1 MNTNDPDPSR
11 SPAQPPFAG
20 RPQFSDRAQS
30 PGQAPSP
37 RSDRAPDS
45 HRPPLLDEP
54 GHHRHDVHSIR
65 VAVITVSDT
74 RELAEDR
81 SGDEAVRLL
90 RQAGHRVVE
99 RTITTDDPERLANC
113 LRELLERDDV
123 DAIVTTGG
131 TGIAPRDRTPEV
143 VAAAMEVEIP
153 GFGESFRAVSAEEI
167 GPRAMLSRAIA
178 GRVGDRLVF
187 TLPGS
192 TGAVRTGLSRCV
204 IPILAHAVGLVRP

>member
-1 MNTNDPDPSR
+1 MNPSDPDPSR
-11 SPAQPPFAG
+11 NPASTPF
-20 RPQFSDRAQS
+20 P
-30 PGQAPSP
+30 
-37 RSDRAPDS
+37 
-45 HRPPLLDEP
+45 E
-54 GHHRHDVHSIR
+54 HHRHDVDSIR

-74 RELAEDR
+74 RGLAEDR

-90 RQAGHRVVE
+90 SQAGHRVVE
-99 RTITTDDPERLANC
+99 RTITTDDPGRLADC
-113 LRELLERDDV
+113 LRKRLERDDV
-123 DAIVTTGG
+123 DVIVTTGG

-143 VAAAMEVEIP
+143 VAAALEVEIP

-192 TGAVRTGLSRCV
+192 TAAVRTGLTRCV
-204 IPILAHAVGLVRP
+204 IPILAHAVGLVRS